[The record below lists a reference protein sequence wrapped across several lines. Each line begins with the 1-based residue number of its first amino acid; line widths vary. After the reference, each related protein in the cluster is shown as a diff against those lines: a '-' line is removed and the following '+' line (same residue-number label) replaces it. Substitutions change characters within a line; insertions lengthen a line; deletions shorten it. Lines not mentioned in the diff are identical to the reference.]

1 MDVQIHKKL
10 SFLSSST
17 SSLNMFFPHIF
28 TSLIL
33 FIYLATFASAATL
46 LPLDEVEALKQIGKT
61 LGKYDWNFSGGADPC
76 SWAEG
81 TDNNVTCNCSSSTLC
96 HITMISLKSQNLPGT
111 LPTEFVK
118 LPFLKVID
126 LTRNYLNGTIPP
138 QWGSLQQ
145 VTHIGSWRILGK
157 QKPSL
162 LGNRLTGSIPKE
174 IGNISTLRHIT
185 LEFNQLSGTLPPELG
200 NLSQINDI
208 TFDIKLFYWG
218 ASGNTCKADHFD
230 GILVGTNL
238 LERYPFSSKN
248 GQISR
253 NWIQASGLDGP
264 IPQEIASLT
273 KMTDLRIS
281 DLNGMEATFP
291 LLNSM
296 TNMNRLILRSCNITG
311 PLPNYLANL
320 TKLKT
325 LDLSFNKLNGE
336 IPSNFVNLST
346 VEFIFLTGNCLS
358 GPVPDWILKHGINIT
373 SVDSEVIGVAAIRQ
387 PLRRSSERRSV
398 TRTLSNACAQSSLLI
413 FHITTLALGLQV
425 VNRRLNLFASSS
437 NDNLSQVSKPL
448 GIGWSSF
455 YINCGGKETFNGST
469 KYEDDLDL
477 GGPAKFVQHGTNW
490 AFSTTGLFLDDN
502 SVDSLISTNTSR
514 LSMRNF
520 ELYMDARLSPTSL
533 TYYGF
538 CLINGNYTVKL
549 HFAEIMF
556 TNDET
561 FSSLGRR
568 IFDIYI
574 QEGLPMQN
582 HDLLRKLL
590 QGKLERKDF
599 NIEKAAGGVGK
610 ETIQTFTTVVTNSTL
625 EIRLYWAGQG
635 TTGMPRRGVYG
646 PLISAISV
654 YNPDYLRQLSKNRN
668 NISVGVV
675 LGIVAA
681 VAFVMILLV
690 GILWWRCCL
699 PCKETTEHE

>member
-10 SFLSSST
+10 SFVSSST

-61 LGKYDWNFSGGADPC
+61 LGKYDWNFSGEADPC

-81 TDNNVTCNCSSSTLC
+81 TDNNVTCNCTSSTLC

-145 VTHIGSWRILGK
+145 VTHI
-157 QKPSL
+157 SL

-185 LEFNQLSGTLPPELG
+185 LEFNQLSGTLPSELG

-208 TFDIKLFYWG
+208 HLTSNYFTGELPGTLAKLITLTEFRV
-218 ASGNTCKADHFD
+218 SGNQFIGKIPNF
-230 GILVGTNL
+230 IQKWTNL
-238 LERYPFSSKN
+238 KKL
-248 GQISR
+248 G
-253 NWIQASGLDGP
+253 IQASGLDGP
-264 IPQEIASLT
+264 IPQGIASLT
-273 KMTDLRIS
+273 KMIDLRIS

-358 GPVPDWILKHGINIT
+358 GPVPDWILKHGIIIDLSYNNF
-373 SVDSEVIGVAAIRQ
+373 
-387 PLRRSSERRSV
+387 SSGPPGCQQKTV
-398 TRTLSNACAQSSLLI
+398 
-413 FHITTLALGLQV
+413 
-425 VNRRLNLFASSS
+425 NLFASSS

-448 GIGWSSF
+448 GIVSCLRSFQCPQSWSSF

-514 LSMRNF
+514 LSMRNS

-538 CLINGNYTVKL
+538 CLINGNYIVKL

-574 QEGLPMQN
+574 Q
-582 HDLLRKLL
+582 R
-590 QGKLERKDF
+590 KLERKDF
-599 NIEKAAGGVGK
+599 NIEKVAGGVGK

-654 YNPDYLRQLSKNRN
+654 YKPDYLRQLSKNRN

-681 VAFVMILLV
+681 VAFVMILLL

-699 PCKETTEHE
+699 PCKDTTEHDMNDGLIELTSTASSTFAGDH

>member
-1 MDVQIHKKL
+1 MQI
-10 SFLSSST
+10 
-17 SSLNMFFPHIF
+17 
-28 TSLIL
+28 
-33 FIYLATFASAATL
+33 IYLSHQKNRNIYVGVVVGIVATVAFVIIIL
-46 LPLDEVEALKQIGKT
+46 LLVEALKQIGKT
-61 LGKYDWNFSGGADPC
+61 LGKYDWNFSGEADPC

-81 TDNNVTCNCSSSTLC
+81 TDNNVTCNCTSSTLC

-118 LPFLKVID
+118 LPFLKVI
-126 LTRNYLNGTIPP
+126 
-138 QWGSLQQ
+138 
-145 VTHIGSWRILGK
+145 
-157 QKPSL
+157 SL

-200 NLSQINDI
+200 NLFQINDI
-208 TFDIKLFYWG
+208 HLTSNYLTGELPGTLAKLITLTELG
-218 ASGNTCKADHFD
+218 
-230 GILVGTNL
+230 
-238 LERYPFSSKN
+238 
-248 GQISR
+248 
-253 NWIQASGLDGP
+253 IQASGLDGP

-325 LDLSFNKLNGE
+325 F
-336 IPSNFVNLST
+336 
-346 VEFIFLTGNCLS
+346 FLTGNCLS
-358 GPVPDWILKHGINIT
+358 GPVPDWILKHGINISCFWWLEVELEILACRLKILISFLDFLDCELVAICNRACDANLKGYHGGVNANLHLAKADRARDHLDRAHNQLT

-387 PLRRSSERRSV
+387 PLRRSSEGRSV
-398 TRTLSNACAQSSLLI
+398 TRSDLSYNNFGSGP
-413 FHITTLALGLQV
+413 LGCQQKTV
-425 VNRRLNLFASSS
+425 NLFASSS

-448 GIGWSSF
+448 GIVSCLRSFQCPQSWSSF

-514 LSMRNF
+514 LSMRNS

-681 VAFVMILLV
+681 VAFVMILLLDMND
-690 GILWWRCCL
+690 GLIEL
-699 PCKETTEHE
+699 TSTAYSTSTGDH